1 MPIYLTSLSAFYADC
16 CLDRVISG
24 ATDKVAKDHSL
35 QIDETDLKILKIL
48 QEDAK
53 MGVKKIAKQV
63 GKGISTIHA
72 RIKSMEQK
80 KIITKYS
87 AILDPT
93 LLNRSIAAFIFI
105 GLSTKVSG
113 KKGVLS
119 QKEFCKEIAQHP
131 YIQGVYLLS
140 GEFDVVL
147 KVRAKSVDEMRGFIV
162 DYLREMPSIERTQTT
177 FVLEEYLE
185 TLELKDLER

>member
-1 MPIYLTSLSAFYADC
+1 M
-16 CLDRVISG
+16 
-24 ATDKVAKDHSL
+24 AKDSSL
-35 QIDETDLKILKIL
+35 QIDETDLKILKLL

-53 MGVKKIAKQV
+53 MGVKKIAEQV

-87 AILDPT
+87 AILDPI
-93 LLNRSIAAFIFI
+93 LLNRPILAFISI
-105 GLSTKVSG
+105 SLSTKGAG

-119 QKEFCKEIAQHP
+119 QKKFCKEIAQHP

-140 GEFDVVL
+140 GEFDVIL
-147 KVRAKSVDEMRGFIV
+147 KVRTKSVDQMKSFIV
-162 DYLREMPSIERTQTT
+162 DYLREMPTIERTQTT
-177 FVLEEYLE
+177 FVLENYHD
-185 TLELKDLER
+185 TIDLKDLDR

>member
-1 MPIYLTSLSAFYADC
+1 M
-16 CLDRVISG
+16 
-24 ATDKVAKDHSL
+24 AKDRSL
-35 QIDETDLKILKIL
+35 QIDETDLKILRLL

-53 MGVKKIAKQV
+53 MGVKKIAEQV

-87 AILDPT
+87 AILDPL
-93 LLNRSIAAFIFI
+93 LLNRPIMAFIFI
-105 GLSTKVSG
+105 SLSTKGAG

-140 GEFDVVL
+140 GEFDVIL
-147 KVRAKSVDEMRGFIV
+147 KVRAKSVDEMRAFIV
-162 DYLREMPSIERTQTT
+162 DYLREMPSIDRTQTP
-177 FVLEEYLE
+177 FVLENYLE

>member
-1 MPIYLTSLSAFYADC
+1 M
-16 CLDRVISG
+16 
-24 ATDKVAKDHSL
+24 AKDSSL
-35 QIDETDLKILKIL
+35 QIDETDLKILKLL

-53 MGVKKIAKQV
+53 MGVKKIAEQV

-87 AILDPT
+87 AILDPI
-93 LLNRSIAAFIFI
+93 LLNRPIMAFISI
-105 GLSTKVSG
+105 SLSTKGAG

-119 QKEFCKEIAQHP
+119 QREFCKEIAQHP

-140 GEFDVVL
+140 GEFDVIL
-147 KVRAKSVDEMRGFIV
+147 KVRTKSVDQMKSFIV
-162 DYLREMPSIERTQTT
+162 DYLREMPTIERTQTT
-177 FVLEEYLE
+177 FVLENYHD
-185 TLELKDLER
+185 TIDLKDLDR

>member
-1 MPIYLTSLSAFYADC
+1 M
-16 CLDRVISG
+16 
-24 ATDKVAKDHSL
+24 AKDRSTL
-35 QIDETDLKILKIL
+35 IDDTDIKILMLL

-53 MGVKKIAKQV
+53 MGVKKIAEQV

-80 KIITKYS
+80 KIIVKYS
-87 AILDPT
+87 AILDPK
-93 LLNRSIAAFIFI
+93 LLNRPIMAFIFI
-105 GLSTKVSG
+105 SLSTKSSG

-119 QKEFCKEIAQHP
+119 QKEFCKKIAQHH
-131 YIQGVYLLS
+131 YIQGVHLLS
-140 GEFDVVL
+140 GEFDIIL
-147 KVRAKSVDEMRGFIV
+147 KVRAKSVDEMRAFIV

-177 FVLEEYLE
+177 FVLENYLE

>member
-1 MPIYLTSLSAFYADC
+1 M
-16 CLDRVISG
+16 
-24 ATDKVAKDHSL
+24 AKDRL
-35 QIDETDLKILKIL
+35 TQIDETDLKILMLL

-53 MGVKKIAKQV
+53 IGVKKIAEQV

-105 GLSTKVSG
+105 SLSTKASG

-140 GEFDVVL
+140 GEFDVIL
-147 KVRAKSVDEMRGFIV
+147 KVRAKSVDEMRAFIV
-162 DYLREMPSIERTQTT
+162 EYLREMPSIERTQTT
-177 FVLEEYLE
+177 FVLENYLE